1 MKRIVRICLIASSLA
16 LAACDASPW
25 TSADSLRAQATQ
37 SLQQRNFT
45 EAANKAEYLTKK
57 RPDGYDGYFM
67 LAQARAQLD
76 DKNAALA
83 ALEAAI
89 KKGYKDDQA
98 IDENANLKPIR
109 GMAAYAELMDTAFPK
124 REKKPALDADRGAS
138 MSASASAG
146 ITQSDSKTVIRA
158 GDVVVELPKEK

>member
-1 MKRIVRICLIASSLA
+1 MKKVIRICLIASTLA
-16 LAACDASPW
+16 LAACDAGPW
-25 TSADSLRAQATQ
+25 ASADAIRAQATQ

-98 IDENANLKPIR
+98 IDQNANLKPLR
-109 GMAAYAELMDTAFPK
+109 SMAAYAELMDTAFPK
-124 REKKPALDADRGAS
+124 REKKPALDMGAS
-138 MSASASAG
+138 LSASAG
-146 ITQSDSKTVIRA
+146 ITESDTKTVIRA
-158 GDVVVELPKEK
+158 GDVVIELPKEK

>member
-1 MKRIVRICLIASSLA
+1 MKKVIRICLIASSLA
-16 LAACDASPW
+16 LAACDAGPW
-25 TSADSLRAQATQ
+25 ASADAIRAQAAQ

-45 EAANKAEYLTKK
+45 EAANQAEFLTKK

-98 IDENANLKPIR
+98 IDQNANLKPLR
-109 GMAAYAELMDTAFPK
+109 SMAAYAELMDAAFPK
-124 REKKPALDADRGAS
+124 REKKPTLDMDKGAS
-138 MSASASAG
+138 LSASAG
-146 ITQSDSKTVIRA
+146 ITESDTKTVIRA
-158 GDVVVELPKEK
+158 GDVVIELPKEK

>member
-1 MKRIVRICLIASSLA
+1 MKKVIRICLIASSLA
-16 LAACDASPW
+16 LAACDAGPW
-25 TSADSLRAQATQ
+25 ASADAIRAQAAQ

-45 EAANKAEYLTKK
+45 EAANQAEFLTKK

-98 IDENANLKPIR
+98 IDQNANLKPLR
-109 GMAAYAELMDTAFPK
+109 SMAAYTGLMDTAFPK
-124 REKKPALDADRGAS
+124 REKKPALDMGAS
-138 MSASASAG
+138 LSASAG
-146 ITQSDSKTVIRA
+146 ITESDTKTVIRA
-158 GDVVVELPKEK
+158 GDVVIELPKEK